1 MGLVERLRDT
11 DLNTDILEQAAV
23 EITRLKRVNQTLTER
38 NLFLVAAL
46 KKVRD
51 DLNRTVFEVLEGD

>member
-51 DLNRTVFEVLEGD
+51 DLNRTVFEVLEED